1 MKDPKFTQLY
11 EMAKKELLEDI
22 LPFWMEHDVDEENG
36 GFYGVVDRQGNPVA
50 GGPKCLVLNARLV
63 WTFASAYRILKEEK
77 YLALAKRAYD

>member
-11 EMAKKELLEDI
+11 EMAKKELLENI

-50 GGPKCLVLNARLV
+50 GGPK
-63 WTFASAYRILKEEK
+63 
-77 YLALAKRAYD
+77 